1 MQLTFWGDWLFGG
14 GAEFPYVVEVSVPPV
29 VVSIKGGARGG
40 GTVGSVQ
47 GWPVQGLG
55 QGWAS
60 GKIGYGG

>member
-40 GTVGSVQ
+40 GGQ
-47 GWPVQGLG
+47 LG
-55 QGWAS
+55 QYRVGQ
-60 GKIGYGG
+60 YRV